1 LNSKKVQSIDAEK
14 QKRAAGKGIN
24 LIVIPDLV
32 STKENVLR
40 AFEEIKKIINQFIEN
55 PSRKRLLLW

>member
-14 QKRAAGKGIN
+14 QKRAAEKGIN